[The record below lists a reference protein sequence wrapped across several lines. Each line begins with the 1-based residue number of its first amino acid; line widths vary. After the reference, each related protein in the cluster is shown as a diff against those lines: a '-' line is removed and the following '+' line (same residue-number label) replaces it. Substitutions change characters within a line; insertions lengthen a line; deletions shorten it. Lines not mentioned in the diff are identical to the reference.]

1 MAQDE
6 TERLRARIA
15 ELEAERDEALARAKT
30 EIRVGVEMM
39 RERDE
44 ALDAED
50 ALNELN
56 RNLSAEKA
64 ALRELK
70 EDPR

>member
-15 ELEAERDEALARAKT
+15 ELEA
-30 EIRVGVEMM
+30 
-39 RERDE
+39 ERDE